1 MKEERKLTWEEHL
14 AALTSYLDEKGIDL
28 AYVAEPVD
36 IAYLTGYSSWTEERV
51 FALLVSRT
59 GQALLLA
66 PAINERRSQAD
77 FLGGPGLLLP
87 RRGESLGEG
96 KKEND
101 RLAKRILGPGS
112 AGSDPQP
119 LPGD

>member
-51 FALLVSRT
+51 
-59 GQALLLA
+59 
-66 PAINERRSQAD
+66 
-77 FLGGPGLLLP
+77 
-87 RRGESLGEG
+87 
-96 KKEND
+96 
-101 RLAKRILGPGS
+101 
-112 AGSDPQP
+112 
-119 LPGD
+119 

>member
-51 FALLVSRT
+51 FALLPI
-59 GQALLLA
+59 QNK
-66 PAINERRSQAD
+66 P
-77 FLGGPGLLLP
+77 GPF
-87 RRGESLGEG
+87 
-96 KKEND
+96 
-101 RLAKRILGPGS
+101 
-112 AGSDPQP
+112 AGS
-119 LPGD
+119 GDQ